1 MERGLRVDSLSRT
14 GLERA
19 DFRLECPDY
28 RGADVIGSR
37 TDPEASRSYP
47 RHAHGAPE
55 SRLSMQSI
63 PSGSAPNHAL
73 VDADGAHPTPPAER
87 PLPAD
92 ETRELARLAVA
103 MAAIVLLFAVAGV
116 GIVLETGDA
125 ASAAGAVV
133 MAALAVALIH
143 ARRQLLAGRSERAVM
158 LLVASVLAA
167 VLVSAPIP
175 PPVPALAAAP
185 IMAVAFALSFLNGRR
200 LKGALIAAWVVA
212 VMTAVII
219 ELTPASPDLPPEFAA
234 ILRVGALAA
243 VVGLVGLVLFRHR
256 RRLEHAVTRAETASD
271 ALRDSDARYRTVVE
285 AVREVIFR
293 VDGTGRWALL
303 NQAWEELTGY
313 PVADSIGRPITEFIH
328 PDDREAHVDL
338 AHSIVQGKLEDYR
351 HELRV
356 VGKHGTD
363 IWVEAHAQRILDH
376 DGEFAGMSGTLTDVT
391 IRRELEERLV
401 QQAFHDDLT
410 GLANR
415 ALFKDRVE
423 HALQRRSNGRRS
435 VALLFLD
442 LDRFKTVNDS
452 LGHNVGDGL
461 LIAIAGRLHTVLR
474 PEDTIARL
482 GGDEFAILV
491 DDIDAPSDVVVLA
504 ERVLTAFD
512 SPFRLDKREI
522 TIRCSIG
529 VVLAG
534 SGDGTAD
541 DLLRDADV
549 AMYRAKGSGRGS
561 YALFEPSMQAEV
573 AARQELE
580 SALREAVEHERLTLA
595 YQPIVDLRD
604 GRVVAVEA
612 LARWS
617 HPVRGDVPPA
627 VFIRTAEETGL
638 ILPLGRWVLRRACLD
653 LAALREHGGA
663 AADLRLAVNLSPRQL
678 GDPRIVD
685 DVLGALRDA
694 GLPRDV
700 LDIEIT
706 ESLVLDCGE
715 EGLGY
720 LRRLRAAGCGV
731 AFDDFGTGF
740 SSLGNLRSLPID
752 GLKIDRS
759 FVATMLDG
767 GVDAAVVEAIISLGA
782 ALNVSVIA
790 EGIEDAATAKRLL
803 ELGCPLGQGY
813 HFGRPEPMN
822 ALEAR
827 LAPWS
832 RPSAAA

>member
-1 MERGLRVDSLSRT
+1 MSVPSS
-14 GLERA
+14 
-19 DFRLECPDY
+19 
-28 RGADVIGSR
+28 
-37 TDPEASRSYP
+37 
-47 RHAHGAPE
+47 
-55 SRLSMQSI
+55 
-63 PSGSAPNHAL
+63 PSGSAPRTTV
-73 VDADGAHPTPPAER
+73 VDDVRAPVVPQAEQA
-87 PLPAD
+87 LPAD
-92 ETRELARLAVA
+92 ETRELARLAVT
-103 MAAIVLLFAVAGV
+103 MAAIVMIFAVAGV
-116 GIVLETGDA
+116 FMVFETGDV
-125 ASAAGAVV
+125 ASAAGAVT

-143 ARRQLLAGRSERAVM
+143 ARRQLLAGRSQRAVM
-158 LLVASVLAA
+158 LLVASVLAG

-185 IMAVAFALSFLNGRR
+185 IMAVAFALSFLHGRR
-200 LKGALIAAWVVA
+200 LKGALIAAWLVSVA
-212 VMTAVII
+212 TAVII
-219 ELTPASPDLPPEFAA
+219 EFTPASPDLPAEFAA
-234 ILRVGALAA
+234 ILRVGGVAA

-256 RRLEHAVTRAETASD
+256 RRLEHAVIRAETASE
-271 ALRDSDARYRTVVE
+271 ALRASEARYRTVVE
-285 AVREVIFR
+285 GVREVIFR
-293 VDGTGRWALL
+293 VDAEGRWALL
-303 NQAWEELTGY
+303 NQAWEELTGH
-313 PVADSIGRPITEFIH
+313 PVADSVGRPIIECIH
-328 PDDREAHVDL
+328 PDDREAHADL

-363 IWVEAHAQRILDH
+363 IWVEAHAQRILDD
-376 DGEFAGMSGTLTDVT
+376 DGAFAGMSGTLTDVT

-423 HALQRRSNGRRS
+423 HALQRRSKGRRS

-491 DDIDAPSDVVVLA
+491 DDIDAPTDVVVLA
-504 ERVLTAFD
+504 ERVLTTFE
-512 SPFRLDKREI
+512 SPFRLDARDI

-549 AMYRAKGSGRGS
+549 AMYRAKVSGRGS

-580 SALREAVEHERLTLA
+580 SALREAIEHERLTLA
-595 YQPIVDLRD
+595 YQPIVDLSN
-604 GRVVAVEA
+604 GTIVAVEA

-627 VFIRTAEETGL
+627 VFIPTAEESGL

-653 LAALREHGGA
+653 LAALRRSGGA
-663 AADLRLAVNLSPRQL
+663 AANLRLAVNLSPRQL

-685 DVLGALRDA
+685 DVLGALQDA
-694 GLPRDV
+694 RLPHDV

-720 LRRLRAAGCGV
+720 LRMLRAAGCSV

-782 ALNVSVIA
+782 ALRVSVIA
-790 EGIEDAATAKRLL
+790 EGIEDAATARRLR

-813 HFGRPEPMN
+813 HFGRPEPLA

-832 RPSAAA
+832 VPSAAA

>member
-1 MERGLRVDSLSRT
+1 MV
-14 GLERA
+14 
-19 DFRLECPDY
+19 
-28 RGADVIGSR
+28 VI
-37 TDPEASRSYP
+37 
-47 RHAHGAPE
+47 
-55 SRLSMQSI
+55 
-63 PSGSAPNHAL
+63 
-73 VDADGAHPTPPAER
+73 
-87 PLPAD
+87 
-92 ETRELARLAVA
+92 A
-103 MAAIVLLFAVAGV
+103 MIFAVAGV
-116 GIVLETGDA
+116 LLLFETGDV
-125 ASAAGAVV
+125 ASAVGGVA

-143 ARRQLLAGRSERAVM
+143 ARRQLLAGRSQRAVM
-158 LLVASVLAA
+158 LLVISVLAG

-185 IMAVAFALSFLNGRR
+185 IMAVAFALSFLHGRR

-212 VMTAVII
+212 VITAVII
-219 ELTPASPDLPPEFAA
+219 EFTPASPDLPAEFAA
-234 ILRVGALAA
+234 ILRVGGVAA

-256 RRLEHAVTRAETASD
+256 RRLEHAVIRAEKAGE
-271 ALRDSDARYRTVVE
+271 ALRDSEARYRTVVE

-293 VDGTGRWALL
+293 VDAEGRWALL
-303 NQAWEELTGY
+303 NQAWEELTGH
-313 PVADSIGRPITEFIH
+313 PVADSVGRRITEFIH
-328 PDDREAHVDL
+328 PDDRDAHNDL
-338 AHSIVQGKLEDYR
+338 AHSIVQGQLQDYR

-363 IWVEAHAQRILDH
+363 IWVEAHAQRILD
-376 DGEFAGMSGTLTDVT
+376 DEGAFAGMSGTLTDVT
-391 IRRELEERLV
+391 VRRELEERLV

-423 HALQRRSNGRRS
+423 HALTRRSHKRRS

-452 LGHNVGDGL
+452 LGHMVGDGL

-482 GGDEFAILV
+482 GGDEFGILI

-512 SPFRLDKREI
+512 SPFRLDEREI

-534 SGDGTAD
+534 GGEGSAD

-549 AMYRAKGSGRGS
+549 AMYRAKVSGRGS

-580 SALREAVEHERLTLA
+580 SALRDAIEHERLTLA

-604 GRVVAVEA
+604 GSIVAVEA

-617 HPVRGDVPPA
+617 HPVRGEVPPA
-627 VFIRTAEETGL
+627 VFIPTAEESGL

-653 LAALREHGGA
+653 LAVLRQHGGA
-663 AADLRLAVNLSPRQL
+663 AASVRLAVNLSPLQL
-678 GDPRIVD
+678 GDTRIVE

-694 GLPRDV
+694 GLPYDV

-720 LRRLRAAGCGV
+720 LRMLRAAGCGV

-782 ALNVSVIA
+782 ALHVSVIA
-790 EGIEDAATAKRLL
+790 EGIEDAATAHRLM

-813 HFGRPEPMN
+813 HFGRPEPLL
-822 ALEAR
+822 ALKAR
-827 LAPWS
+827 FTARTTP
-832 RPSAAA
+832 AAAA